1 MSAQITVIGS
11 VGRDPEIKLI
21 AGKNGE
27 FKVAEFSLADSQSEL
42 KNGEWQDGLTL
53 WYKISATGRLAD
65 TVENSVHKGQRLV
78 ISGQFK
84 VTEYQAK
91 DGSTKTI
98 YEIKASSIS
107 EALSAKNKTKSVVEN
122 SFDGQW
128 ETSWNS

>member
-1 MSAQITVIGS
+1 MSAQITVVGS

-42 KNGEWQDGLTL
+42 KNGEWVDGLTL
-53 WYKISATGRLAD
+53 WYKISATSRLAEV
-65 TVENSVHKGQRLV
+65 VENSVHKGQRLI

-91 DGSTKTI
+91 DGSTKIT
-98 YEIKASSIS
+98 YEIKASSIA
-107 EALSAKNKTKSVVEN
+107 ETLSAKSKVKTIVEE

-128 ETSWNS
+128 STSWN